1 MEAMR
6 DRSLVV
12 EDEKDVRDM
21 IRIHLK
27 AAGFDV
33 LEAHNGAE
41 GLAIAKQDLPA
52 VIILDLMMP
61 EMSGVE
67 VCRALRKNPTTS
79 RIPILMLTAKS
90 TEDDKVVGFE
100 CGADDYVT
108 KPFSPREL
116 VLRVRAVA
124 RRQPDQGVAK
134 PIPVR
139 SGMMQL
145 DRGTMTASMG
155 GKKLVLTS
163 TEFRL
168 LELLVRRVGNSQS
181 REVLLSEVWGYE
193 ASLDTRT
200 VDTHVRRLR
209 DKLGKTGKC
218 IETVRGSGYRLNSG
232 LV

>member
-6 DRSLVV
+6 DRILVV

-67 VCRALRKNPTTS
+67 VCRALRRNPTTS

-139 SGMMQL
+139 SGKMEL

-168 LELLVRRVGNSQS
+168 LELLVRRVGNIQS

-209 DKLGKTGKC
+209 DKLGKTGKF
-218 IETVRGSGYRLNSG
+218 IETVRGSGYRLND
-232 LV
+232 VAV

>member
-6 DRSLVV
+6 DRILVV
-12 EDEKDVRDM
+12 EDERDVRDM

-67 VCRALRKNPTTS
+67 VCRALRRNPTTS

-134 PIPVR
+134 PIPAR
-139 SGMMQL
+139 SGKMQL
-145 DRGTMTASMG
+145 DRGTMTASIG
-155 GKKLVLTS
+155 GKKLALTS

-168 LELLVRRVGNSQS
+168 LELLVRRVGNIQS

-209 DKLGKTGKC
+209 DKLGTTGKF
-218 IETVRGSGYRLNSG
+218 IETVRGSGYRLNA
-232 LV
+232 VAV

>member
-6 DRSLVV
+6 DRILVV
-12 EDEKDVRDM
+12 EDERDVRDM

-67 VCRALRKNPTTS
+67 VCRALRRNPTTS

-139 SGMMQL
+139 SGKMQL

-168 LELLVRRVGNSQS
+168 LELLVRRVGNIQS

-209 DKLGKTGKC
+209 DKLGTTGKF
-218 IETVRGSGYRLNSG
+218 IETVRGSGYRLNA
-232 LV
+232 VAV

>member
-1 MEAMR
+1 MR
-6 DRSLVV
+6 DRILVV

-67 VCRALRKNPTTS
+67 VCRALRRNPTTS

-139 SGMMQL
+139 SGKMQL

-168 LELLVRRVGNSQS
+168 LELLVRRVGNIQS

-209 DKLGKTGKC
+209 DKLGKTGKF
-218 IETVRGSGYRLNSG
+218 IETVRGSGYRLNE
-232 LV
+232 VAV

>member
-6 DRSLVV
+6 DRILVV
-12 EDEKDVRDM
+12 EDERDVRDM

-67 VCRALRKNPTTS
+67 VCRALRRNPTTS

-139 SGMMQL
+139 SGKMQL

-168 LELLVRRVGNSQS
+168 LELLVRRVGNIQS

-209 DKLGKTGKC
+209 DKLGKTGKF
-218 IETVRGSGYRLNSG
+218 IETVRGSGYRLNE
-232 LV
+232 VAV